1 MQLKY
6 FGYGCSINL
15 MPGAGGRKRE
25 MERAGANALLMNLV
39 QTRLIFV
46 SPFMPI
52 GKVPWSGLSK
62 LGGLSKA
69 PLENRWKK
77 KLLF

>member
-1 MQLKY
+1 
-6 FGYGCSINL
+6 
-15 MPGAGGRKRE
+15 